1 MKPALIYT
9 GGTIG
14 SAGEPLVP
22 LAYSDFQALWQHHVE
37 PRLGVPRSWH
47 WIERP
52 VDSTEAAPGNW
63 LDLARLVLDAGA
75 NGPVIMLHGT
85 DTLAWSTSALAM
97 LLTLLDSDA
106 VPAGRHPHGVVVT
119 GSQRPLFSGEGIAP
133 DTDAVANLELAYG
146 VVSGAGAG
154 VTVAFAGETLPG
166 ARVMK
171 VSATDDRAFACP
183 RGRMPTPGLP
193 DAGASELSAQLN
205 LLTPHFGNKIVLPIL
220 AAPTDPDLH
229 LGLVDAAIRFAGDRL
244 GAIHLHGFGIG
255 NFPAGSLLTPILA
268 AAHQAG
274 ALIVADSQTPGGVM
288 DPGTYGAGS
297 WLTDLG
303 ALSAGD
309 MTPAAVDAKLHLTLT
324 LGVAHSWSRE
334 QMESFFLTPVA
345 GERS

>member
-14 SAGEPLVP
+14 SAGEPLEP
-22 LAYSDFQALWQHHVE
+22 LAYIDFQALWQRHVE
-37 PRLGVPRSWH
+37 SRLGAPRSWH

-63 LDLARLVLDAGA
+63 LGLARLVLDAGA

-97 LLTLLDSDA
+97 LLTLFDSDA
-106 VPAGRHPHGVVVT
+106 VPVGRHSQRVVVT
-119 GSQRPLFSGEGIAP
+119 GSQRPLFSDEGIAP
-133 DTDAVANLELAYG
+133 GTDAIANLELAYN
-146 VVSGAGAG
+146 VISDAGAG

-183 RGRMPTPGLP
+183 RGWVPVPDLP
-193 DAGASELSAQLN
+193 EAEASALSAQLD
-205 LLTPHFGNKIVLPIL
+205 LLTPHFGRKIVLPIL
-220 AAPTDPDLH
+220 AAPAEPDLH
-229 LGLVDAAIRFAGDRL
+229 LGLVDAAIRFAGNRL

-255 NFPAGSLLTPILA
+255 NFPAGSLLAPVLA

-274 ALIVADSQTPGGVM
+274 ALIVADSQTPGGAM

-297 WLTDLG
+297 WLADLG

-309 MTPAAVDAKLHLTLT
+309 MTPAAVDAKLHLTLA
-324 LGVAHSWSRE
+324 LGAANSWSRE
-334 QMESFFLTPVA
+334 RMEEFFLTPAA